1 MQKNTN
7 PMRDKHMG
15 APDVSD
21 RFMLQGILVCASC
34 GRKMRTQSRKDHNDF
49 RYLESKSVKGDT
61 CIYQKK
67 STPIISR
74 IPERQVSMII
84 DSLLLPD
91 EWISVLQ
98 EEIDEK
104 NEKSAV
110 DGKIEKIEKKISLL
124 TKDYQDFCELY
135 TQEERDENILNR
147 KKLYEELRMLK
158 AQQSQNSMKLD
169 YSQTLVQS
177 LKDYFHKGTMSEKSQ
192 ICHLLFEK
200 ILFDHASQKVV
211 GFLPAPDFFGL
222 FTAVAVYKKWEIG
235 ADNIVRI

>member
-1 MQKNTN
+1 
-7 PMRDKHMG
+7 MRVEIID
-15 APDVSD
+15 DE
-21 RFMLQGILVCASC
+21 
-34 GRKMRTQSRKDHNDF
+34 RTLFSVNNKVIIAFSEAKKRGKTNDF
-49 RYLESKSVKGDT
+49 RYLESKSVKGDP

-84 DSLLLPD
+84 DSLLLPN
-91 EWISVLQ
+91 EWISVIQ

-110 DGKIEKIEKKISLL
+110 DRKIEKIEKKISLL

-135 TQEERDENILNR
+135 TQEERDENIPNR
-147 KKLYEELRMLK
+147 KKLYEDLRMLK

-169 YSQTLVQS
+169 YSQILVKS

-200 ILFDHASQKVV
+200 VLFDHATQKVV
-211 GFLPAPDFFGL
+211 GFMPAPDFFGL

-235 ADNIVRI
+235 TDNIVRI